1 MGLEDIAALE
11 KLGKVKEKNGRKAG
25 DHVVEI
31 NVVQEQR
38 SEALVIAS
46 AYFFERKDIQINSM
60 NYDNKKGKL
69 EVKYTDLEEAST
81 KAKGPGCGSSMIP
94 AYQPRQ

>member
-1 MGLEDIAALE
+1 MGLEDLTALE
-11 KLGKVKEKNGRKAG
+11 KLGKVKEKNGRKTG

-31 NVVQEQR
+31 NVVEEQR

-46 AYFFERKDIQINSM
+46 SYFFERKNIQINSM
-60 NYDNKKGKL
+60 NYNDKNGKL
-69 EVKYTDLEEAST
+69 EVKYTDVEEAST

-94 AYQPRQ
+94 TYIPRQ